1 MQRLVGAFCAFCKE
15 EVIVTYCTTL
25 SNIAY
30 MYAEDRGTD
39 SSILIFSRGA
49 RAVSGG
55 GEEV

>member
-1 MQRLVGAFCAFCKE
+1 
-15 EVIVTYCTTL
+15 
-25 SNIAY
+25 

-39 SSILIFSRGA
+39 SSILIFYRGA